1 MQTLMQLNG
10 TVLRVI
16 RYVLS
21 ACDLPL
27 SDNAIADN
35 KAAILH
41 KVFAEEHYVIWL
53 F

>member
-1 MQTLMQLNG
+1 MELFCVSSDMS
-10 TVLRVI
+10 
-16 RYVLS
+16 VLS